1 MYLPVIKYQIKPIS
15 LLYASSPLT
24 VSVVITP
31 SNTTTMTSV
40 SNLNVLYHP
49 VIILSNTT
57 FVTLSPVAYNAVSAS
72 NYAIKYIFVS
82 LLTVAYNAVSASSN
96 TTKIQTLLG
105 RNAVSVCRINTKYNS
120 CWSKTGRLL
129 LYLLVE

>member
-1 MYLPVIKYQIKPIS
+1 MYHRL
-15 LLYASSPLT
+15 LLYLQ
-24 VSVVITP
+24 VIIP

-40 SNLNVLYHP
+40 SNLSLLYHP

-72 NYAIKYIFVS
+72 NHAIKYIFVS

-96 TTKIQTLLG
+96 TTKTQTLLG
-105 RNAVSVCRINTKYNS
+105 RNAVSVCRINTKYNIILFPDN
-120 CWSKTGRLL
+120 GM
-129 LYLLVE
+129 